1 MIGNPVDYDK
11 KFKGNFSGFAAKLD
25 PELKRYLNL
34 IHGKEVLDLGIGQGR
49 NSVPLAQLGFNV
61 TGVDYSTKC
70 LEICKNACDKINL
83 IHSDIRAFNIE
94 RNKYDLIQ
102 SRFVLHFF
110 HKDDSYEIIKNIK
123 DNIKIDGMVY
133 IYVFS
138 TNDPRFQKYTNSAEF
153 DKLENNIFHHKT
165 RDTYISFFTKDEIL
179 DLFKD
184 FKTICISDEYSLD
197 LRGKTP
203 QYCGFIK
210 YIGKRI
216 IY

>member
-1 MIGNPVDYDK
+1 M
-11 KFKGNFSGFAAKLD
+11 
-25 PELKRYLNL
+25 
-34 IHGKEVLDLGIGQGR
+34 
-49 NSVPLAQLGFNV
+49 
-61 TGVDYSTKC
+61 
-70 LEICKNACDKINL
+70 
-83 IHSDIRAFNIE
+83 
-94 RNKYDLIQ
+94 
-102 SRFVLHFF
+102 HFF
-110 HKDDSYEIIKNIK
+110 HKYDSYEIIKNIK

-197 LRGKTP
+197 LGGKTP

-210 YIGKRI
+210 YIGKK
-216 IY
+216 